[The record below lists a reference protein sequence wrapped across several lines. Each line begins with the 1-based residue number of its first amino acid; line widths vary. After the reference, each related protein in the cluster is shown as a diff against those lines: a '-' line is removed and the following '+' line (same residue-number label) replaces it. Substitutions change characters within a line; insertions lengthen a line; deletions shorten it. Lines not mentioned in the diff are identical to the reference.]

1 MKVKNN
7 MGALGV
13 NIYCPSL
20 GRRRS
25 INCFSLQPQAVS
37 FLKKKKKRNI
47 LILWKLALRTRGS
60 RDGCVCSALHF
71 LLGSNLFTEGMFSSI
86 PEKSMVI
93 THRFWSVQYQ
103 EVHLSFIASW
113 VLFILEVSE
122 NIFYY

>member
-37 FLKKKKKRNI
+37 FLKKKK
-47 LILWKLALRTRGS
+47 
-60 RDGCVCSALHF
+60 
-71 LLGSNLFTEGMFSSI
+71 E
-86 PEKSMVI
+86 
-93 THRFWSVQYQ
+93 
-103 EVHLSFIASW
+103 HLNFVEISTKDQRK
-113 VLFILEVSE
+113 
-122 NIFYY
+122 